1 MTWLFAVRHFF
12 IARQHAYAR
21 RARYCYGKSVCLSVC
36 LSHSGIVS
44 KRMHISSNSFDCFV
58 YGGTTVVFFLKA
70 VPPLQNS
77 KENTLTGG
85 VKYKIAIFARNRRLS
100 RKRSVSVPMTLS
112 DLERRDAR
120 GQNFWRI
127 SIITPKRF
135 DRERWRLVRWTSSLY
150 ARMHGLTIWSNL
162 FR

>member
-1 MTWLFAVRHFF
+1 MHM
-12 IARQHAYAR
+12 HAERDIVMANL
-21 RARYCYGKSVCLSVC
+21 SVCLSVC

-85 VKYKIAIFARNRRLS
+85 VKYKIAIF
-100 RKRSVSVPMTLS
+100 V
-112 DLERRDAR
+112 
-120 GQNFWRI
+120 
-127 SIITPKRF
+127 
-135 DRERWRLVRWTSSLY
+135 
-150 ARMHGLTIWSNL
+150 
-162 FR
+162 

>member
-1 MTWLFAVRHFF
+1 MTRLFAIRHFF

-36 LSHSGIVS
+36 HTLVLYRNECTYRQTLS
-44 KRMHISSNSFDCFV
+44 
-58 YGGTTVVFFLKA
+58 TVLYMEARLYSFFLKA

-112 DLERRDAR
+112 DLERRDAM

-135 DRERWRLVRWTSSLY
+135 DRER
-150 ARMHGLTIWSNL
+150 
-162 FR
+162 